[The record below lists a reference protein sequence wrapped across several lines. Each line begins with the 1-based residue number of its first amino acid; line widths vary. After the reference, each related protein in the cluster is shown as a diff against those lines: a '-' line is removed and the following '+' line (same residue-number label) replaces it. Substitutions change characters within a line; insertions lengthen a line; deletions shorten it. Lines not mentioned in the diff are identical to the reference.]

1 MPHASD
7 RENESGPFAGNEA
20 FPVLEGQRTAERP
33 IIDILQANMKPEIYC
48 RSTIL
53 QPVTLIGAL

>member
-20 FPVLEGQRTAERP
+20 FPVLEGQRNAKRP
-33 IIDILQANMKPEIYC
+33 FTDKYIAGKY
-48 RSTIL
+48 
-53 QPVTLIGAL
+53 GA